1 LTMRKKP
8 YLCSMR
14 IHILPGLLAIIWA
27 QTIFY
32 QEDFNSGVPSD
43 WSLNTNDVSS
53 TTTNL
58 YNRWVVGA
66 DYNGVD
72 LDAPITDVPVDVSY
86 CIFPTGCALYG
97 IPDIPNQPAA
107 ITGGPQSAFLHVSY
121 NPAYDNACPPASTT
135 FSYLAPTQIFP
146 CYPAANIFAKKSQP
160 MAIPATA
167 TNIKLSFFWLAGGGT
182 NAYGQVY
189 YSTNGTTWTQLTSRN
204 GSQQLRNNANSW
216 YADTISLPASVA
228 GQNLYIGFRF
238 VNQAGSGHADPP
250 IGVDEIRVFGNL
262 PGSGPTI
269 DITSIPPVPTMCA
282 GNSVSIAFSTTGSFN
297 TGNQFTAQLSDAAGS
312 FAAPL
317 ATATGAASPISL
329 TIPATTPTGTYR
341 IRVVSSNPAVVSDTV
356 DVNVVN
362 LTNLTCTASP
372 TNPTTGQAVTFTLNG
387 SGLPTGP
394 FNISLDIDNN
404 GTPDYT
410 QNGVTLPHS
419 FTHTYT
425 ATGSY
430 TAVFTLTHP
439 SSGCTGTCQV
449 TVNVGTP
456 PPTIDI
462 TSIPPVPTV
471 CAGNSVSIA
480 FSTTGSFN
488 TGNQFTAQLSNAAGS
503 FAAPLATATGAGSP
517 ISLTIP
523 TTVATGSY
531 KIRVVSSSPAVVS
544 DTVDVN
550 VVNLTNLTCTASPT
564 NPTTGQ
570 AVTFTLNGSGLPTG
584 TFNVSLDID
593 NNGTPDYTQNGVTLP
608 HSFTHTY
615 TATGSYT
622 AVFTLTH
629 PGSGCTGTCQVTVNV
644 GTAPTLTLTAVQPN
658 SVCAG
663 ATVSIQFSASGSYG
677 SGNTFTAQLSDL
689 SGSFASPT
697 ILGSGASS
705 PISVVIPITVSSG
718 TYQVRVVSSNPVVV
732 SNTQPLTI
740 TNIQSLRC
748 SATPNPV
755 NVGQTVQVQ
764 LTGTGLP
771 TGTLNVSFNPGDG
784 SSPQTNTVSSLPAT
798 FTHTYANPGSY
809 TAVFTVS
816 EPISQ
821 CVGTCSVPITVQAA
835 SNLSQTAGLNI
846 RLYPNPSRGGAFLE
860 GVPVG
865 WEVRV
870 VTPLGQVLYRERSDG
885 RTLHLPSLPQG
896 FYLVEVGAVESLRW
910 VVLE

>member
-1 LTMRKKP
+1 MTMRKKP

-32 QEDFNSGVPSD
+32 QENFNSGVPSD
-43 WSLNTNDVSS
+43 WSLNTSDLGS
-53 TTTNL
+53 TTTLL
-58 YNRWVVGA
+58 YNRWVVSA

-72 LDAPITDVPVDVSY
+72 LDAPITQVPVDASY
-86 CIFPTGCALYG
+86 CIFPTGCMLYG

-121 NPAYDNACPPASTT
+121 NPAYDNVCPPATTT
-135 FSYLAPTQIFP
+135 FSYLAPTQLSP
-146 CYPAANIFAKKSQP
+146 CYPAANLFAKKSQP
-160 MAIPATA
+160 VAIPATA

-238 VNQAGSGHADPP
+238 VNQAGSGHGDPP
-250 IGVDEIRVFGNL
+250 IGVDEIRVFGDL
-262 PGSGPTI
+262 PGSG
-269 DITSIPPVPTMCA
+269 
-282 GNSVSIAFSTTGSFN
+282 
-297 TGNQFTAQLSDAAGS
+297 
-312 FAAPL
+312 
-317 ATATGAASPISL
+317 
-329 TIPATTPTGTYR
+329 
-341 IRVVSSNPAVVSDTV
+341 
-356 DVNVVN
+356 
-362 LTNLTCTASP
+362 
-372 TNPTTGQAVTFTLNG
+372 
-387 SGLPTGP
+387 
-394 FNISLDIDNN
+394 
-404 GTPDYT
+404 
-410 QNGVTLPHS
+410 
-419 FTHTYT
+419 
-425 ATGSY
+425 
-430 TAVFTLTHP
+430 
-439 SSGCTGTCQV
+439 
-449 TVNVGTP
+449 
-456 PPTIDI
+456 PTIDI

-503 FAAPLATATGAGSP
+503 FAAPLATATGAASP

-523 TTVATGSY
+523 ATTPTGTY
-531 KIRVVSSSPAVVS
+531 RIRVVSSNPAVVS

-550 VVNLTNLTCTASPT
+550 VVNLSNLTCTASPT

-584 TFNVSLDID
+584 PFNISLDND

-615 TATGSYT
+615 TATGTYT

-629 PGSGCTGTCQVTVNV
+629 PSSGCTGTCQVTVNV
-644 GTAPTLTLTAVQPN
+644 GAAPTLTLNSVQPS

-663 ATVSIQFSASGSYG
+663 GTINIQFSASGSYG
-677 SGNTFTAQLSDL
+677 AGNTFTAQLSDL
-689 SGSFASPT
+689 SGSFANPT
-697 ILGSGASS
+697 ILGSGTSS
-705 PISVVIPITVSSG
+705 PISAVIPGTLNSG
-718 TYQVRVVSSNPVVV
+718 TYQVRVVSSNPVVI
-732 SNTQPLTI
+732 SNTQTLTI

-748 SATPNPV
+748 SATPNPA
-755 NVGQTVQVQ
+755 NAGQAVQIQ

-771 TGTLNVSFNPGDG
+771 SGTLNVSFNPGDG
-784 SSPQTNTVSSLPAT
+784 SSPQSRSVSSLPVT
-798 FTHTYANPGSY
+798 FTHTYANLGNY
-809 TAVFTVS
+809 NATFTVS
-816 EPISQ
+816 EPVSQ
-821 CVGTCSVPITVQAA
+821 CVGSCSVPVQVQAPN
-835 SNLSQTAGLNI
+835 SLSQAALMHI

-896 FYLVEVGAVESLRW
+896 FYLVEVGAVGSLRW